1 MAETTKERLNKQFAQ
16 LESERQ
22 SFEPHW
28 RELSDYINPRGSRFL
43 TSEVNRNDRRNTRI
57 IDSTGTM
64 AARTLASGMM
74 SGITSPARPWFRLAT
89 PDPEMMDYGPVKLWL
104 EAVQNRMN
112 DMFNKSN
119 LYQSLPQL
127 YGSLGTYST
136 GAMAVL
142 EDDEDIIRTMPFP
155 IGSYYLANSPRG
167 SVDTCFRK
175 FSMTVRQLVQ
185 EFGLNN
191 VSESVKSMWESGT
204 YEKWIDVMHSVYPN
218 IDRDTLKLDSKNKPF
233 KSVYYE
239 VGGDNDKLLRES
251 GFTSPARPWFRL
263 ATPDPEMMD
272 YGPVKLWLEAVQ
284 NRMNDM
290 FNKSNLYQSLPQLYG
305 SLGTYSTGAMAVLE
319 DDEDIIRTMPF
330 PIGSYYLAN
339 SPRGSVDTCFR
350 KFSMTVR
357 QLVQEFGLN
366 NVSESVKSMWESGTY
381 EKWIDVMHSVYPNI
395 DRDTLKL
402 DSKNKPFKSVY
413 YEVGGDN
420 DKLLR
425 ESGFDEFPI
434 MAPRWEVNGE
444 DVYGSSCPG
453 MLALGPVKALQLLQ
467 KRKSQLIDK
476 ATNPPMVAPT
486 SLKNQRASLLPGDIT
501 YIDQITGQDGFRPA
515 YLVNPSTADLVAD
528 IQDTRQIINS
538 AYFVDLFMMLQ
549 NINTRS
555 MPVEAVIEMKEEKLL
570 MLGPVLERL
579 NDECLNPL
587 IDRAFSMMVR
597 KNMLPPPPDAMEGMP
612 LKVEYIS
619 VMAQAQKSIGLSS
632 LASTV
637 NFIGQLAQA
646 KPEALDKLNV
656 DQAIDA
662 FADMSGVSPTVIVPQ
677 EQVEQARQQ
686 RAQQQQQQQMMA
698 MGMAAAQ
705 GAKTLSEAKTS
716 DPSVLSAM
724 ANAVSGQ
731 GGQSQ

>member
-1 MAETTKERLNKQFAQ
+1 MAETLKERLNKQFAQ
-16 LESERQ
+16 LENERQ

-28 RELSDYINPRGSRFL
+28 RDLSDFINPRGSRFL
-43 TSEVNRNDRRNTRI
+43 TSEANRNDRRNTKI
-57 IDSTGTM
+57 IDPTGS
-64 AARTLASGMM
+64 LAQRILSSGMM

-89 PDPEMMDYGPVKLWL
+89 PEPDLMDYGPVKMWL
-104 EAVQNRMN
+104 EVVQNRMN

-127 YGSLGTYST
+127 YGSLGTFST

-142 EDDEDIIRTMPFP
+142 DDSEDIIRTMPFP

-167 SVDTCFRK
+167 SVDTCYRK

-185 EFGLNN
+185 EFGLDK
-191 VSESVKSMWESGT
+191 VSTSVKSMWDNGS
-204 YEKWIDVMHSVYPN
+204 YEQWIEVMHSVYPN
-218 IDRDTLKLDSKNKPF
+218 IDRDTAKLDSKNKPY

-239 VGGDNDKLLRES
+239 VGGDS
-251 GFTSPARPWFRL
+251 
-263 ATPDPEMMD
+263 
-272 YGPVKLWLEAVQ
+272 
-284 NRMNDM
+284 
-290 FNKSNLYQSLPQLYG
+290 
-305 SLGTYSTGAMAVLE
+305 
-319 DDEDIIRTMPF
+319 
-330 PIGSYYLAN
+330 
-339 SPRGSVDTCFR
+339 
-350 KFSMTVR
+350 
-357 QLVQEFGLN
+357 
-366 NVSESVKSMWESGTY
+366 
-381 EKWIDVMHSVYPNI
+381 
-395 DRDTLKL
+395 
-402 DSKNKPFKSVY
+402 
-413 YEVGGDN
+413 

-453 MLALGPVKALQLLQ
+453 MLALGQVKALQLEQ

-486 SLKNQRASLLPGDIT
+486 SLKNQRVSLLPGDVT
-501 YIDQITGQDGFRPA
+501 YIDVMTGQDGFKPA
-515 YLVNPSTADLVAD
+515 YLVNPNTADLLAD

-597 KNMLPPPPDAMEGMP
+597 KNMLPPPPEVMEGMP

-632 LASTV
+632 LSQTV
-637 NFIGQLAQA
+637 GFIGQLAQY
-646 KPEALDKLNV
+646 KPEALDKLDV

-662 FADMSGVSPTVIVPQ
+662 FSEMSGVSPTVIVPQ
-677 EQVEQARQQ
+677 EQVQGIRDE
-686 RAQQQQQQQMMA
+686 RAKQQQAAMAMA
-698 MGMAAAQ
+698 MGQAAAQ
-705 GAKTLSEAKTS
+705 GAKTLSETQTT
-716 DPSVLSAM
+716 DPSALTAIT
-724 ANAVSGQ
+724 NAAGAPQ
-731 GGQSQ
+731 Q